1 MSPIDFLVI
10 CHGSLFSDTSPIII
24 AFSVIHHPPS

>member
-10 CHGSLFSDTSPIII
+10 CHGSLFNDTSTVIV
-24 AFSVIHHPPS
+24 AFSVICDP